1 MKIYPQIQPSW
12 QFDKLLPS
20 EALLVNEL
28 ITKMVTC
35 RNVSDFYIQATQQLL
50 SSITKVSFR
59 KSEHQRYLNEGENTD
74 EG

>member
-35 RNVSDFYIQATQQLL
+35 RNVSDFYIPATQQLL
-50 SSITKVSFR
+50 SSIT
-59 KSEHQRYLNEGENTD
+59 SEHQRYLNEGENTD

>member
-35 RNVSDFYIQATQQLL
+35 RNVSDFYIPATQQLL